1 MAPNLIA
8 SEISKDKR
16 GYELK
21 RSWSEEELVERWTL
35 FPDELALLA
44 NKSGPTRLGFAVMLR
59 FFAGEGHFPY
69 DKHDIPAEVL
79 RYVGEQVGIEAEGWL
94 RYDWSG
100 RTIKYHRAQVRD
112 FFGFREATVEDGE
125 EIAEWLA
132 EHVLPHEQA
141 MERVREA
148 FYGKCWLMKVEPP
161 TEGRI
166 ERLLSSAVRRFEERF
181 CEQVSTGLPED
192 VVLKM
197 DALLAISESEDGLV
211 SEDPALSHRRRS
223 VLGWIKSD
231 PGRVS
236 LESVLDEIQKLR
248 RVRELG
254 LPQDLFSG
262 VSPKVVRTYRD
273 RAATEAPSELKAH
286 PPRIRAALMGAL
298 CFSREREITDSLV
311 DLVIQLVHRIDVRAE
326 RRVERELLEDL
337 KRVNGKTNLLFKMAE
352 AAVENPDGTVREILY
367 PVVGEETLKELVK
380 ESKSSGPAF
389 KLNVHARLT
398 ASYKGHYRQ
407 MLPPLLEALD
417 LHSNNAAHQPVI
429 EAVDLLRR
437 YSGTGPHTY
446 SPDEEVPLEGVVPPG
461 WREFVFKEDG
471 KGDKGGKGA
480 ERVNRVDYEV
490 CVLKALREGLRRRE
504 IWVAGADR
512 YRDPDEDLPQ
522 DFDERREQYY
532 ADLGQPLEAECFVS
546 ELKRELG
553 EKLKKLDADVPENPK
568 VNISG
573 NQGGRIL
580 LSPLTARPDPPN
592 LDSFKAEVGTRWPMT
607 GLLDIL
613 KEADLR
619 TDFTGQFTSAATREI
634 LDPGTLQRRLLLCL
648 YGMGTNMGLK
658 RMAASDYDSTYRE
671 LRYVRQKYIT
681 KEHLRAAIAQ
691 VANAIFEVRRAEIW
705 GEGTTACASDSKKF
719 GAWDQNLLT
728 EWSIRHRGRGV
739 MIYWYVERKSVCI
752 YSQLKSASSSEV
764 ASMIEGVLRHC
775 TDMTIEKNYTDSH
788 GVSEVGFAF
797 ASLLGFELL
806 PRLKP
811 IGRQKLYRPEKGYPE
826 AYPNLEPVLT
836 RPIDWELIRNHYDQ
850 MVRYASAL
858 KSGTADAESIL
869 RRFARG
875 TGGKDSPMHP
885 VYRALAE
892 LGKVIKTIFL
902 CRYLRSEPLRREI
915 HEGLNTI
922 ERWNE
927 ANSFV
932 FYGKGGEISTND
944 LEEQEVSVLCLH
956 LLQLCLVYVNTLM
969 IQQVLADPVWSS
981 RMTPE
986 DLSSLTP
993 LIFHH
998 VNPYGTF
1005 ELDLGHRIPLDEEA
1019 A

>member
-1 MAPNLIA
+1 M
-8 SEISKDKR
+8 KR
-16 GYELK
+16 H
-21 RSWSEEELVERWTL
+21 WSEEELVERWTL

-44 NKSGPTRLGFAVMLR
+44 NKSGATRLGFAVMIR
-59 FFAGEGHFPY
+59 FFAGEGRFPQ
-69 DKHDIPAEVL
+69 DKHEVPTAVL
-79 RYVGEQVGIEAEGWL
+79 RYVGEQVDVEYEGWL
-94 RYDWSG
+94 RYDWGG
-100 RTIKYHRAQVRD
+100 RTIKYHRAQIRD
-112 FFGFREATVEDGE
+112 FFGFREPTSQDGE

-132 EHVLPHEQA
+132 AEILPYEQDPA
-141 MERVREA
+141 KLREA
-148 FYGKCWLMKVEPP
+148 FYGRCWEMRVEPP
-161 TEGRI
+161 AEGRVD
-166 ERLLSSAVRRFEERF
+166 RLISSATHRFEERF
-181 CEQVSTGLPED
+181 CQEIFQSLSAD
-192 VVLKM
+192 VLLKM
-197 DALLAISESEDGLV
+197 DALLAISASEEGAA
-211 SEDPALSHRRRS
+211 SEDPTVAQGSQGSQGRRS
-223 VLGWIKSD
+223 VLAWIKSD

-254 LPQDLFSG
+254 LKPDLLSG

-286 PPRIRAALMGAL
+286 PPEIRAALMGAL
-298 CFSREREITDSLV
+298 CYSREREITDSLV

-326 RRVERELLEDL
+326 RRVEKELLADL
-337 KRVNGKTNLLFKMAE
+337 KRVNGKTNLLFRMAE
-352 AAVENPDGTVREILY
+352 AATEYPDGTVREVLY
-367 PVVGEETLKELVK
+367 PVIGEETLNELVK
-380 ESKSSGPAF
+380 ESKSAGPAF
-389 KLNVHARLT
+389 KLNVHARLKV
-398 ASYKGHYRQ
+398 SYRNHYRQ
-407 MLPPLLEALD
+407 MLPHLLEALD
-417 LHSNNAAHQPVI
+417 LRSNNTAHRPVV
-429 EAVDLLRR
+429 EAVDLLRE
-437 YSGTGPHTY
+437 YSGAGSQTFAA
-446 SPDEEVPLEGVVPPG
+446 DEEVPLEGVVPPG
-461 WREFVFKEDG
+461 WRDLVFKEDA
-471 KGDKGGKGA
+471 KGA
-480 ERVNRVDYEV
+480 KRVSRVDYEV
-490 CVLKALREGLRRRE
+490 CVLKAARESLRRRE
-504 IWVAGADR
+504 IWVVGADR
-512 YRDPDEDLPQ
+512 YRDPDEDLPL
-522 DFDERREQYY
+522 DFDDKREAYY
-532 ADLGQPLEAECFVS
+532 ADLGQPLEAESFVE
-546 ELKRELG
+546 ELKETLG
-553 EKLKKLDADVPENPK
+553 EELEGLDADVPENPA
-568 VNISG
+568 VNISSHR
-573 NQGGRIL
+573 GGRIL
-580 LSPLTARPDPPN
+580 LSPLTARPEPPN
-592 LDSFKAEVGTRWPMT
+592 LNGFKAEVGARWPMT

-619 TDFTGQFTSAATREI
+619 ADFTGQFTSAASREI
-634 LDPGTLQRRLLLCL
+634 LDPETLQRRLLLCL
-648 YGMGTNMGLK
+648 YGLGTNMGLK
-658 RMAASDYDSTYRE
+658 RMAASDPHSTYRE

-681 KEHLRAAIAQ
+681 KDHLRAAIAG
-691 VANAIFEVRRAEIW
+691 VANAIFEIRRAEIW

-739 MIYWYVERKSVCI
+739 MIYWHVERKSVCI

-775 TDMTIEKNYTDSH
+775 TDMTVEKNYTDSH

-797 ASLLGFELL
+797 AALLGFELL

-811 IGRQKLYRPEKGYPE
+811 IGRQKLYRPEKGKPD
-826 AYPNLEPVLT
+826 AYPNLESVLT
-836 RPIDWELIRNHYDQ
+836 RPIDWDLIRNHYDQ

-858 KSGTADAESIL
+858 KAGTADAESIL

-892 LGKVIKTIFL
+892 LGKAVKTIFL

-944 LEEQEVSVLCLH
+944 LEEQEVSVLSLH
-956 LLQLCLVYVNTLM
+956 LLKLCLVYVNTLM
-969 IQQVLADPVWSS
+969 IQQVLADPAWSG

-986 DLSSLTP
+986 DLRSLTP

-998 VNPYGTF
+998 VNPYDTF
-1005 ELDLGHRIPLDEEA
+1005 ELDLERRIPLGEEA